1 MSTLTLKIRD
11 GNRVT
16 MLGSHVPGT
25 VLRAI
30 IWDLVNSVRLYL
42 ICFLTC
48 KIRTMERLSNLN
60 NVKQLYVLQHRW
72 ELNAA

>member
-42 ICFLTC
+42 I
-48 KIRTMERLSNLN
+48 SVSSP
-60 NVKQLYVLQHRW
+60 VK
-72 ELNAA
+72 